1 MFHPLESEIDMT
13 ENLEFKKKWL
23 RYYLETHP
31 VIGETT
37 VTDDLV
43 DTWLLAV
50 HKCVYVSQLL
60 DPSHKASYNQYKL
73 NISYW

>member
-1 MFHPLESEIDMT
+1 MFLPLEAGIDMT
-13 ENLEFKKKWL
+13 ENLEFKRSWL

-31 VIGETT
+31 VIGKTP

-50 HKCVYVSQLL
+50 HKCVYVSLL
-60 DPSHKASYNQYKL
+60 LA
-73 NISYW
+73 